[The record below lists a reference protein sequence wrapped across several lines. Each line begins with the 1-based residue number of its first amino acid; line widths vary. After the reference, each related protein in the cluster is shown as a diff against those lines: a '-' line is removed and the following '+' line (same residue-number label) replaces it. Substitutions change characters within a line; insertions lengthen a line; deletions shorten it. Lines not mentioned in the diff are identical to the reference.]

1 MLTYEAAIEY
11 IYAFTDYE
19 KKTGYLYSPENF
31 DLARIERLL
40 ALLGSPH
47 QKLRTVHIAGS
58 KGKGSTSSMVASIM
72 AVAGYR
78 VGLFTS
84 PHLHTFRERIRIG
97 GQPIAPGEVAR
108 LIGEIQPNADQVT
121 GITTFEVITIMALL
135 YFYQCE
141 VDIAVLEVGLGGR
154 LDATN
159 VVTPDL
165 SIITSLS
172 YDHTDLLGDTLAE
185 IAGEKAGIIKAGV
198 PVVSSPQP
206 QEALEVIEMTCQQK
220 DAPLTLV
227 GQDWTW
233 TRKTFN
239 LEGQHFQV
247 CSRSGDDVLPVA
259 RACLDLWIPLLG
271 EHQIVNATTAVA
283 AIMQLR
289 EMGWEISDA
298 DIAGGLHQLR
308 WPGRLEILSREP
320 MIVVDSAH
328 NADSAHKLII
338 SLKEHFK
345 NRPILLIFGASS
357 DKDIEGML
365 REFIPNIKRIIF
377 TQSDHPR
384 AANPKQLHAQAIA
397 LGGSGDVTE
406 NTQEALERALE
417 LADPFDVICA
427 AGSVFVSA
435 ALREIWASR
444 TGDELLDRD

>member
-1 MLTYEAAIEY
+1 MLSYEAAIDY

-19 KKTGYLYSPENF
+19 KKTGYLYAPENF
-31 DLARIERLL
+31 DLGRIERLL

-72 AVAGYR
+72 EVAGHR

-108 LIGEIQPNADQVT
+108 LIEEIRPNADQVT

-135 YFYQCE
+135 YFHQRE

-159 VVTPDL
+159 VVTPDV

-185 IAGEKAGIIKAGV
+185 IAGEKAGIIKSRV

-227 GQDWTW
+227 GQDWTS

-239 LEGQHFQV
+239 LDGQHFQV
-247 CSRSGDDVLPVA
+247 CSRSGDDVLPGA

-283 AIMQLR
+283 AIMELR
-289 EMGWEISDA
+289 ELGWETSDA

-328 NADSAHKLII
+328 NADSARKLIV

-365 REFIPNIKRIIF
+365 REFIPNTKRIIF

-384 AANPKQLHAQAIA
+384 AADPKQLHAQAMA
-397 LGGSGDVTE
+397 LDGPGDVTE

-417 LADPFDVICA
+417 LAGPFDVICG
-427 AGSVFVSA
+427 AGSVFVTA